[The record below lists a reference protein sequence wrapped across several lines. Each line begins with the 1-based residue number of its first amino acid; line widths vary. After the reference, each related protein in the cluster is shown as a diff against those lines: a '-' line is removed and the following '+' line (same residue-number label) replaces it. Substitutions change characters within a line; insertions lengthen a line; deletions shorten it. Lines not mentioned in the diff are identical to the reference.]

1 MPPWPRR
8 PVRVGKSRVT
18 PLYLIG
24 VDSLKDAFIARLRIE
39 EPGAGL
45 SFPGGA
51 RTRLLRR
58 PYQREAPAQIPQG
71 RGAPRVD

>member
-1 MPPWPRR
+1 MPSMPPWPRR

-39 EPGAGL
+39 EPSAGFCH
-45 SFPGGA
+45 FPVGRGKA
-51 RTRLLRR
+51 TRLSALRWINSR
-58 PYQREAPAQIPQG
+58 A
-71 RGAPRVD
+71 